1 MAKISA
7 PLCRLAACAGLLAAT
22 LAALPAAAQ
31 GQPKPVN
38 GFDGKTI
45 RLGLIQPLTG
55 PAAVLGQP
63 VVAGA
68 RTWFDYINKE
78 KGGIAGKY
86 KVELVVEDHMNQQA
100 PTVQAYNKIKNDV
113 VMVAQLFGTHTT
125 LAVLPQVNDDKMLV
139 GAGGYDYVFF
149 KERQLLAVG
158 APYQIMAVN
167 ALAELWNNQGYKDK
181 TVCALIRDDPYGA
194 AGLEGVEFAS
204 KTLGFKVAAVVR
216 FSMADQDFSGQMAQ
230 LKAAGCQLV
239 YVTTIP
245 PQFVRMVGNA
255 VRVNFAP
262 LWLGQ
267 FPTWS
272 GVLVDNPAYDYMAKN
287 LMIASEGP
295 EWGDMSVPGMARM
308 VELQKKYAP
317 EAKPDFFFT
326 IGYKSAQA
334 ATAVLEA
341 AVKAGDL
348 SQQGLAKAYEGI
360 GAMSFGGLTGD
371 HVYGSPDQRRPP
383 LTSSLFKVNKAKP
396 YGLEAVRTNF
406 TSDLAAQ
413 YVDAHK

>member
-1 MAKISA
+1 MPPRFRLTACA
-7 PLCRLAACAGLLAAT
+7 AVLAAAFAVV
-22 LAALPAAAQ
+22 PAAAQ
-31 GQPKPVN
+31 DAPKSVP

-86 KVELVVEDHMNQQA
+86 KIELVVEDHQNQQA

-113 VMVAQLFGTHTT
+113 VMIAQLFGTHTT

-149 KERQLLAVG
+149 KEPQLLPVG

-167 ALAELWNNQGYKDK
+167 AIEELVTNRGFKDK
-181 TVCALIRDDPYGA
+181 AVCALIRDDPYGT
-194 AGLEGVEFAS
+194 AGLEGVEFAA
-204 KTLGFKVAAVVR
+204 KNLGFKLAAVVR
-216 FSMADQDFSGQMAQ
+216 FSAADQDFSGQMAQ
-230 LKAAGCQLV
+230 LKGAGCQLV

-287 LMIASEGP
+287 LVIASEGP
-295 EWGDMSVPGMARM
+295 EWGDMSVSGMARM
-308 VELQKKYAP
+308 VELQKKFAP

-334 ATAVLEA
+334 ATEVLEA

-348 SQQGLAKAYEGI
+348 SHAGLAKAYAGI
-360 GAMSFGGLTGD
+360 AGMSFGGITGD
-371 HVYGSPDQRRPP
+371 HVYGAPSQRRPP
-383 LTSSLFKVNKAKP
+383 LTSSLFKVNKDKP
-396 YGLEAVRTNF
+396 YGLEALRANF
-406 TSDLAAQ
+406 TTDLATK

>member
-1 MAKISA
+1 MTARTGA
-7 PLCRLAACAGLLAAT
+7 LAALLAAV
-22 LAALPAAAQ
+22 LAPLPAAAQ
-31 GQPKPVN
+31 AEPKPVD

-63 VVAGA
+63 VVAGV
-68 RTWFDYINKE
+68 RTWFDYLNKE

-86 KVELVVEDHMNQQA
+86 KVELVAEDHQNQQA
-100 PTVQAYNKIKNDV
+100 PTVQAYNKIKTSV
-113 VMVAQLFGTHTT
+113 VMIAQLFGTHTT
-125 LAVLPQVNDDKMLV
+125 LAVLPQVNEDKMLV

-149 KERQLLAVG
+149 KEPQLLPVG

-167 ALAELWNNQGYKDK
+167 ALSELWTSRGFKDK
-181 TVCALIRDDPYGA
+181 TICALIRDDPYGT
-194 AGLEGVEFAS
+194 AGLEGVEFAA
-204 KTLGFKVAAVVR
+204 KKLGFKLGAVVR
-216 FSMADQDFSGQMAQ
+216 FSAADQDFSGQMAQ
-230 LKAAGCQLV
+230 LKGAGCQLV

-272 GVLVDNPAYDYMAKN
+272 GVLVDNPAYEYMAKN

-295 EWGDMSVPGMARM
+295 EWGDMTVSGMARM

-317 EAKPDFFFT
+317 DAKPDFFFT
-326 IGYKSAQA
+326 IGYKSAEA
-334 ATAVLEA
+334 ATQVLEA

-348 SQQGLAKAYEGI
+348 SHAGLAKAYEGI
-360 GAMSFGGLTGD
+360 ASMSFGGITGD
-371 HVYGSPDQRRPP
+371 HIYGAPDKRRPP
-383 LTSSLFKVNKAKP
+383 LTSSLFKVNKEKP
-396 YGLEAVRTNF
+396 YGLEAVRVNF
-406 TSDLAAQ
+406 TTDLASQ
-413 YVDAHK
+413 YIDAHK